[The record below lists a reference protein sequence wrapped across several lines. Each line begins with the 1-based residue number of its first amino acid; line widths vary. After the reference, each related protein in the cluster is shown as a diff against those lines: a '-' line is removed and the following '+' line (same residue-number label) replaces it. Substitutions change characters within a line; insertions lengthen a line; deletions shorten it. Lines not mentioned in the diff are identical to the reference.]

1 MGVQKITFDG
11 ANITAKMDADLYHFF
26 FSKEVGILENIKQ
39 ECVYSLSNN
48 TITFQDGYIAIY
60 GRIIYLENQ
69 TAVSINPDSS
79 KFGYVI
85 LGVDTS
91 TNLVSVYSK
100 EAVGNY
106 PDLIYTNLHTT
117 EGLFE
122 FPLCAYTKT
131 TTSVTLIPNY
141 QRMMIT
147 SDSDKI
153 SDLDNSIRNNYS
165 PRLVTPNKISNGVYS
180 FDNTGSA
187 QLSDSI
193 LYVVI
198 EYSVVV
204 TFPGQL
210 IFLVIGSNTS
220 VGYQY
225 AGSNYSLGVTYGNGI
240 VTLSCG
246 NSTHRV
252 TSVILKK

>member
-26 FSKEVGILENIKQ
+26 FSKEVGILEDIKQ

-48 TITFQDGYIAIY
+48 TITFQDGYISIY

-69 TAVSINPDSS
+69 TAVSINPDSF

-91 TNLVSVYSK
+91 TNSVSVYSK

-106 PDLIYTNLHTT
+106 PDLTYTNLHTT

-131 TTSVTLIPNY
+131 TTSVTLVPNY
-141 QRMMIT
+141 QRMTIT
-147 SDSDKI
+147 SDKVKI
-153 SDLDNSIRNNYS
+153 NNLDSSIQNRYA
-165 PRLVTPNKISNGVYS
+165 PVKATLNKINNGVYR
-180 FDNTGSA
+180 FDNTSST
-187 QLSDSI
+187 QLSESI
-193 LYVVI
+193 VYVVI

-220 VGYQY
+220 VGYQF

-240 VTLSCG
+240 VTLTCG